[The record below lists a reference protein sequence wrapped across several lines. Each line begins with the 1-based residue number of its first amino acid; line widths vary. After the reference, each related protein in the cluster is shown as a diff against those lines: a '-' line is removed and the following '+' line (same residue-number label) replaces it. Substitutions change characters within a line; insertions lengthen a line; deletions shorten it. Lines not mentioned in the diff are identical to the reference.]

1 MDENENEEKKNEPGR
16 KKKLPNIEITELF
29 MAKCGKKGFDR
40 CFYGTI
46 NREKDE
52 NGKEVAVSSAIY
64 MKDERYIWARAEDQW
79 KLGELLDAIVEWR
92 LVYGLHKDMGK
103 FTRIAE
109 KRFFH
114 N

>member
-1 MDENENEEKKNEPGR
+1 MEKNENEEKKDESGR
-16 KKKLPNIEITELF
+16 KKKGGRLEITEMF
-29 MAKCGKKGFDR
+29 MAKCGKNGFDR

-46 NREKDE
+46 NRDKDE

-64 MKDERYIWARAEDQW
+64 MKDEGMIWSRAEDQR

-92 LVYGLHKDMGK
+92 LIYGLHRDMGK
-103 FTRIAE
+103 FSRIAE

>member
-1 MDENENEEKKNEPGR
+1 MEKNENEEKKDESGR

-29 MAKCGKKGFDR
+29 MAKCGKKDFSR

-46 NREKDE
+46 TREKDD
-52 NGKEVAVSSAIY
+52 NGKEIAVSSTIL
-64 MKDERYIWARAEDQW
+64 MQDEGMIWARAEDQW

-92 LVYGLHKDMGK
+92 LDYGLHRDMGK
-103 FTRIAE
+103 FSTIAE
-109 KRFFH
+109 NRFFH